1 MAKHVVAPAA
11 DVPPG
16 AHLRVEAGGVPVA
29 IFNLDGEYFG
39 LLDRCPHMGGNLSE
53 GVVIGLVES
62 PKPGCYAYSRVGE
75 IVRCPWHGWEFDIRT
90 GQSRFDPD
98 RWKTRSLEVEVED
111 AQSLKAETIE
121 VAQEGEYIV
130 VNL

>member
-1 MAKHVVAPAA
+1 MAKHVVASAT

-16 AHLRVEAGGVPVA
+16 AHIRVEAGGVPVA

-53 GVVIGLVES
+53 GCVIGLVES
-62 PKPGCYAYSRVGE
+62 EKPGRYAYSRAGE

-90 GQSRFDPD
+90 GQSRFDPS
-98 RWKTRSLEVEVED
+98 RWKTRVLDVDVESAE
-111 AQSLKAETIE
+111 ALQAETID
-121 VAQEGEYIV
+121 VAQEGDVIV
-130 VNL
+130 VNI

>member
-1 MAKHVVAPAA
+1 MAKHVVAPVA

-29 IFNLDGEYFG
+29 IFNLDGEFFG

-53 GVVIGLVES
+53 GIVIGLVES
-62 PKPGCYAYSRVGE
+62 QKPGCYAYSRAGE

-90 GQSRFDPD
+90 GQSRFDPS
-98 RWKTRSLEVEVED
+98 RWKARSIEVDVED
-111 AQSLKAETIE
+111 AQELQAETID
-121 VAQEGEYIV
+121 VAQEGDYIV
-130 VNL
+130 VHL

>member
-1 MAKHVVAPAA
+1 MAKHVAAPVA

-16 AHLRVEAGGVPVA
+16 ERLRIMIAGVPVA
-29 IFNLDGEYFG
+29 IFNLGGEFYG

-53 GVVIGLVES
+53 GVTIGLVEAA
-62 PKPGCYAYSRVGE
+62 KPGCYDYSREGE

-90 GQSRFDPD
+90 GKSRFDPE
-98 RWKTRSLEVEVED
+98 RWKARSVEVDVED
-111 AQSLKAETIE
+111 AQSLQAETID
-121 VAQEGEYIV
+121 VAQEGDYIV